1 MANNTQNPNKKQSK
15 NTTTRPNVK
24 ILWTMIFVGML
35 LVLCVFAAVNFGLF
49 GKLPSLQE
57 LENPQANLASEIYA
71 NDGNTLM
78 GKIYAE
84 NRVSVDYQDI
94 SPHVIDALIST
105 EDVRFYEHSGID
117 AIAIGRAIKG
127 LGQEGGGST
136 LTQQL
141 AKNILGQGR
150 GSVLKRGTDKLK
162 EWIVALKLEKNFTK
176 QEIIALYLNRV
187 SWGNIFGIRNASRV
201 FFQKEPSKLSTDEA
215 ALLVGMLSG
224 PGQYDP
230 LRHAK
235 AATERRNLV
244 LDRMVTNNVLSAS
257 LAATLQKKP
266 LGIKYKKLD
275 ESLGI
280 APYFRSVLNKK
291 LDEWCKTHKNP
302 VTGNNYDMY
311 RDGLKIYTTID
322 PKMQFYAEEA
332 MIKHMVIMQKK
343 FNAQLSKNVWKGHED
358 ILDKAMRESE
368 RWKYL
373 KEEGLKNEDIKKTF
387 YEPVKMKIFAWNSN
401 RSTDT
406 VMTPM
411 DSIKYHK
418 QMMQTAFAAVDPVS
432 GEVKAWVGGIDF
444 NWFKYDHVTAN
455 RQVGSAFKPLL
466 YTLALTD
473 AGLTPESYIGGKAIT
488 LANKTI
494 SGGGGTMAYCLAK
507 SLNAAAWDLM
517 SRIGAK
523 KTAEFAHL
531 CGIQSKIPVVPSIAL
546 GSADL
551 QLLEMLR
558 AYTMFPNR
566 GFNTEPIFISRIEDK
581 NGNVLQNFQSETKQV
596 ISESDAYMMYK
607 MMQGVVDFG
616 TGHAMRD
623 RYEIKS
629 EMGGKTGTTNDNTDG
644 WFIGYTPQLL
654 AGAWVGCD
662 DRFLRISHTGGG
674 NELAMPEFAFFM
686 QKVYADRKLG
696 IDPKAEFQKPA
707 ELNND
712 PIYADQNFST
722 IVKQGEGNDF
732 TEDQGNGDAGDYTDQ
747 NVPVESE
754 FKKDQFKEKNDADK
768 KVIGPINMADEFKKE
783 SLPVKEPA
791 SKDLPEKQPKAL
803 MEKTVDKKNL
813 KTTDDKSKK
822 ANSKPDKS
830 NNDY

>member
-1 MANNTQNPNKKQSK
+1 MATIRQNSNKKPVK
-15 NTTTRPNVK
+15 NTRTRPSVK
-24 ILWTMIFVGML
+24 ILWTMVFIGLL
-35 LVLCVFAAVNFGLF
+35 LVLCVFTAVNFGLF
-49 GKLPSLQE
+49 GSLPSLQE

-71 NDGNTLM
+71 NDGKTLM

-84 NRVSVDYQDI
+84 DRVSVDYQNI
-94 SPHVIDALIST
+94 SDHVIDALIST
-105 EDVRFYEHSGID
+105 EDIRFYEHSGID
-117 AIAIGRAIKG
+117 AIAIGRAVKG
-127 LGQEGGGST
+127 LGQDGGGST
-136 LTQQL
+136 ITQQL

-150 GSVLKRGTDKLK
+150 GNVLKRGTDKLK

-176 QEIIALYLNRV
+176 QEIISLYLNRV
-187 SWGNIFGIRNASRV
+187 SWGNIYGIRNASRV

-224 PGQYDP
+224 PSQYDP
-230 LRHAK
+230 LRHPK
-235 AATERRNLV
+235 AATDRRNLV
-244 LDRMVTNNVLSAS
+244 LDRMVTNSVLSAS
-257 LAATLQKKP
+257 QAATLQKKP

-280 APYFRSVLNKK
+280 APYFRSVLKKK

-302 VTGNNYDMY
+302 VTGNNYDP
-311 RDGLKIYTTID
+311 RTDGLRIYTTID
-322 PKMQFYAEEA
+322 PKMQLYAEEA

-358 ILDKAMRESE
+358 ILERAMRETE
-368 RWKYL
+368 RWKNL
-373 KEEGLKNEDIKKTF
+373 KEEGLKTEEIKKTF
-387 YEPVKMKIFAWNSN
+387 YVPVKMKVFAWNAH

-406 VMTPM
+406 VMKPI
-411 DSIKYHK
+411 DSIKYNK
-418 QMMQTAFAAVDPVS
+418 QMMQTAFAAIDPVS

-455 RQVGSAFKPLL
+455 RQVGSTFKPLL

-566 GFNTEPIFISRIEDK
+566 GFNTEPIFINRIEDK
-581 NGNVLQNFQSETKQV
+581 NGNVLQSFQSETKQV
-596 ISESDAYMMYK
+596 ISEADAFVMYK

-616 TGHAMRD
+616 TGHSMRD
-623 RYEIKS
+623 RYEITS

-644 WFIGYTPQLL
+644 WFIGYTPQIL

-662 DRFLRISHTGGG
+662 DRFLRISQTYGG
-674 NELAMPEFAFFM
+674 NEMAMPEFAFFM
-686 QKVYADRKLG
+686 QKVYADKKLG
-696 IDPKAEFQKPA
+696 IDPKAEFQKPS

-712 PIYADQNFST
+712 PIYADQNFSE

-732 TEDQGNGDAGDYTDQ
+732 TEDQGNGDAGDYTEQ
-747 NVPVESE
+747 NIPVESE
-754 FKKDQFKEKNDADK
+754 FGKDQLKDKADK
-768 KVIGPINMADEFKKE
+768 KVMGPINMADEFKKE
-783 SLPVKEPA
+783 SSPAKEPA
-791 SKDLPEKQPKAL
+791 SKDAGDKQPKAVMTKPL
-803 MEKTVDKKNL
+803 DKKNSN
-813 KTTDDKSKK
+813 TPDDKSKK
-822 ANSKPDKS
+822 NNSKANKS
-830 NNDY
+830 DGDY